1 MLCRDSEE
9 LVSFDQVQA
18 SAVNRAEPTA
28 DDDSVKDASI
38 HEVVIAAEEVA
49 LKSDG
54 LCKVSIIDE
63 VEATDI
69 IITNHK
75 RQSSI
80 MTMQTDSVKVE

>member
-1 MLCRDSEE
+1 MLCRDGEE
-9 LVSFDQVQA
+9 VVSVDHVQA
-18 SAVNRAEPTA
+18 SAANRAEPTA
-28 DDDSVKDASI
+28 DDDSVKDSSI
-38 HEVVIAAEEVA
+38 HEVVIGAEEVA

-63 VEATDI
+63 VDATDI

-80 MTMQTDSVKVE
+80 MTMQTDQVKVE